1 MRADAPSSPGWEE
14 GMEVKLGPTAWQS
27 PSRSSLL
34 QRRPSARWE
43 VQVRGLQ
50 GSSRGLTETGGF
62 RSPTPGEGPPCR

>member
-14 GMEVKLGPTAWQS
+14 GMEVKLGPKARQA

-50 GSSRGLTETGGF
+50 GSS
-62 RSPTPGEGPPCR
+62 